1 MYGRYAHR
9 QPYAWFRS
17 GTAAVALVYLRP
29 DADAAN
35 SGWTDQSGSASNLYQ
50 AIDETAFSDA
60 DYIRSSA
67 NPTADIVRFRLSDP
81 TSTPGA
87 PFKVSYRYGATAAG
101 ALTITARLKQG
112 ATVIKSWVHT
122 DASTTFKTVSQT
134 LSSGELAS
142 ITDFNNLFM
151 EFEAGP

>member
-81 TSTPGA
+81 TS
-87 PFKVSYRYGATAAG
+87 K
-101 ALTITARLKQG
+101 
-112 ATVIKSWVHT
+112 
-122 DASTTFKTVSQT
+122 
-134 LSSGELAS
+134 
-142 ITDFNNLFM
+142 
-151 EFEAGP
+151 